1 MVGTM
6 SNTKT
11 LKEHIMK
18 KGIIALALIAG
29 MAVTT
34 TSFAH
39 WGNNMGNGGYG
50 YGMQQYMMQQ
60 QDPEAREK
68 IAQFLADNKE
78 LRKQMA
84 VKQAEKRALLRASN
98 PDPAA
103 IAKVTG
109 ELFDLRDA
117 MMTKAEAAGI
127 SDLMGPGLM
136 RGAFKGGSR
145 GYGMGPGMMRGQG
158 GYLNCPMW

>member
-1 MVGTM
+1 
-6 SNTKT
+6 
-11 LKEHIMK
+11 MK

-39 WGNNMGNGGYG
+39 WGNNMGSGGHG

-60 QDPEAREK
+60 QDPAAREK
-68 IAQFLADNKE
+68 ITQFFTDNKE
-78 LRKQMA
+78 LRKQMV
-84 VKQAEKRALLRASN
+84 VKQAEKKALMRASN

-117 MMTKAEAAGI
+117 MMTKAKAAGI
-127 SDLMGPGLM
+127 SDLMGPGMM
-136 RGAFKGGSR
+136 RGAGKSGGR
-145 GYGMGPGMMRGQG
+145 GYGMGQSMMRGQG
-158 GYLNCPMW
+158 GYQNCPMW